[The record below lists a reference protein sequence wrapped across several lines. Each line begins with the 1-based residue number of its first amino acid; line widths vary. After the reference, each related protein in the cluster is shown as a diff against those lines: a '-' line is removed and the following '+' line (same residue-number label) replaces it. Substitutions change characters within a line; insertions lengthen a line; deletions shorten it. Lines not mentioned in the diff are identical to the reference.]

1 MSNFDLQLLLDGDRR
16 ALAKAITLVESKLD
30 THRQQAQGIL
40 EQVLPHSGNSIRI
53 GITGVPGVGK
63 STFIEAFGLY
73 LIEQGKRVAVLAV
86 DPSSPIAGGSILG
99 DKTRMEELSRR
110 EEAFIRPSPAEGA
123 LGGVAQKTRE
133 SMLLCE
139 AAGYDVI
146 LVETVGVGQSE
157 YQVAGMV
164 DFFMVLMLPGG
175 GDELQGIK
183 KGIMELADA
192 LVINK
197 ADGDSEKLATLTQRQ
212 YTSAMNLLRHT
223 SFWTPRVMTCSALK
237 TINVDAVWG
246 MVVDYYFQAMEKQ
259 AFQVKRAQQNRDW
272 MHQLVNEMLL
282 LTLSQNPQV
291 KGMLLDSKSA
301 VQNVVLHAGM
311 QYGASI
317 DAVDPNGGDLTY
329 QWEVKRESEATQQG
343 GDLEDLPDAILGRVD
358 ILDNGKIALMA
369 PNDPGAYRLFARVYG
384 ASGLAGHAN
393 IPFLVESMQQ

>member
-1 MSNFDLQLLLDGDRR
+1 MNSFNLEPLLDGNRR

-30 THRQQAQGIL
+30 SHREQAQEIL
-40 EQVLPHSGNSIRI
+40 EQVLPQSGKSIRI

-73 LIEQGKRVAVLAV
+73 LISQGKRVAVLAV

-183 KGIMELADA
+183 KGILELADA

-197 ADGDSEKLATLTQRQ
+197 ADGESENLARISRTH
-212 YTSAMNLLRHT
+212 YTSAMNLLRHNT
-223 SFWTPRVMTCSALK
+223 FWTPRVMTCSALESVG
-237 TINVDAVWG
+237 IDAVWG
-246 MVVDYYFQAMEKQ
+246 MVVDYYFQALDQE
-259 AFQVKRAQQNRDW
+259 AFQAKRARQNRDW
-272 MHQLVNEMLL
+272 MHQLVKEMLL
-282 LTLSQNPQV
+282 LRLTQNPAVKELLPSLERQV
-291 KGMLLDSKSA
+291 EERK
-301 VQNVVLHAGM
+301 
-311 QYGASI
+311 
-317 DAVDPNGGDLTY
+317 T
-329 QWEVKRESEATQQG
+329 T
-343 GDLEDLPDAILGRVD
+343 
-358 ILDNGKIALMA
+358 
-369 PNDPGAYRLFARVYG
+369 AYAAARR
-384 ASGLAGHAN
+384 
-393 IPFLVESMQQ
+393 IMDEF

>member
-1 MSNFDLQLLLDGDRR
+1 MMAFNLQALLGGNRR
-16 ALAKAITLVESKLD
+16 ALAKAITMVESTLD
-30 THRQQAQGIL
+30 SHRLQAQDIL

-110 EEAFIRPSPAEGA
+110 EEAFIRPTPAAGA

-133 SMLLCE
+133 TMLLCE

-197 ADGDSEKLATLTQRQ
+197 ADGDSEQLAFITQRQ
-212 YTSAMNLLRHT
+212 YTSALSLLRHN
-223 SFWTPRVMTCSALK
+223 SFWTPRVLTCSAL
-237 TINVDAVWG
+237 TNTRIDSVWEMMLEYHSEALEREAFDA
-246 MVVDYYFQAMEKQ
+246 
-259 AFQVKRAQQNRDW
+259 KRSRQNLDW
-272 MHQLVNEMLL
+272 MHQLLKEMLL
-282 LTLSQNPQV
+282 MKLSQNARIKSMLPQ
-291 KGMLLDSKSA
+291 LEEA
-301 VQNVVLHAGM
+301 VRKQEITAF
-311 QYGASI
+311 A
-317 DAVDPNGGDLTY
+317 AVRQIMDQL
-329 QWEVKRESEATQQG
+329 
-343 GDLEDLPDAILGRVD
+343 
-358 ILDNGKIALMA
+358 
-369 PNDPGAYRLFARVYG
+369 
-384 ASGLAGHAN
+384 
-393 IPFLVESMQQ
+393 

>member
-1 MSNFDLQLLLDGDRR
+1 MHEFSLQELLDGNRR

-30 THRQQAQGIL
+30 EHREQAQSIL

-63 STFIEAFGLY
+63 STFIEAFGLH

-110 EEAFIRPSPAEGA
+110 DEAYIRPSPSEGA

-133 SMLLCE
+133 TMLLCE

-157 YQVAGMV
+157 YQVAAMV

-183 KGIMELADA
+183 KGILELADA

-197 ADGDSEKLATLTQRQ
+197 ADGDSEQMAQLSRTH

-223 SFWTPRVMTCSALK
+223 TFWTPRVMTCSALK
-237 TINVDAVWG
+237 LINIDAIWG
-246 MVVDYYFQAMEKQ
+246 MVIDFYYQAQKEQ
-259 AFQVKRAQQNRDW
+259 AFLGKRAQQNRDW
-272 MHQLVNEMLL
+272 MHHLVNEMLL
-282 LTLSQNPQV
+282 LRLSTNPDV
-291 KGMLLDSKSA
+291 KAVLPELENAVENQSTTPYAAAKRIIDML
-301 VQNVVLHAGM
+301 
-311 QYGASI
+311 
-317 DAVDPNGGDLTY
+317 
-329 QWEVKRESEATQQG
+329 
-343 GDLEDLPDAILGRVD
+343 
-358 ILDNGKIALMA
+358 
-369 PNDPGAYRLFARVYG
+369 
-384 ASGLAGHAN
+384 
-393 IPFLVESMQQ
+393 

>member
-1 MSNFDLQLLLDGDRR
+1 MTNFDLDKLLSGNRR
-16 ALAKAITLVESKLD
+16 ALAKAITLVESRLD
-30 THRQQAQGIL
+30 THREQAQDIL

-110 EEAFIRPSPAEGA
+110 EEAYIRPSPSEGT

-133 SMLLCE
+133 TMLLCE

-197 ADGDSEKLATLTQRQ
+197 ADGDSEKLANLTRQQ

-237 TINVDAVWG
+237 QINIDAVWG
-246 MVVDYYFQAMEKQ
+246 MIVDYWSMAREAN
-259 AFQVKRAQQNRDW
+259 AFDGKRAQQNRGW

-282 LTLSQNPQV
+282 LKLSQNP
-291 KGMLLDSKSA
+291 
-301 VQNVVLHAGM
+301 
-311 QYGASI
+311 
-317 DAVDPNGGDLTY
+317 
-329 QWEVKRESEATQQG
+329 EVKRLLPALEESVEQQE
-343 GDLEDLPDAILGRVD
+343 LTA
-358 ILDNGKIALMA
+358 
-369 PNDPGAYRLFARVYG
+369 FAAARQIIEM
-384 ASGLAGHAN
+384 L
-393 IPFLVESMQQ
+393 